1 MREDQKISRKLKMIT
16 YKNKKT
22 KKNPKPSKKAYL
34 DKLFREKFESFMGEQ
49 INTYKRYGLY
59 KSAKIVRKSANEF
72 KVNIG
77 GL

>member
-1 MREDQKISRKLKMIT
+1 MIT

-22 KKNPKPSKKAYL
+22 ERNPSPSKKAYL
-34 DKLFREKFESFMGEQ
+34 DKLFREKFESLMGEQ

-59 KSAKIVRKSANEF
+59 KSARILRNSANEF